1 MNQNK
6 TQTSV
11 NEKLIQ
17 ITVPPKK
24 AKERIDAFL
33 ARELPQISRSQVQKM
48 IKDGFVTVNGKA
60 IKAKHIVNP
69 GEQIQVVQQKPEP
82 SDILAEDIPL
92 NIVFEDEYLM
102 VINKPAG
109 MVVHPA
115 YGHSTG
121 TLVNALLSHCND
133 LSDLNDMTRPG
144 IVHRID
150 KDTSG
155 LLVIAKSNHVHHLL
169 ANQFAEKSVDRIYH
183 AFAWGKFKLGTGTV
197 HTNIARSFRDRKK
210 MAVTKMG
217 KHAVTHY
224 RILKNFP
231 LISLVELKLETGRTH
246 QIRVHLSHIGH
257 PVFGDQTYGG
267 VGKNLGGLSQR
278 DTALA
283 VEWLN
288 IMPRQALHAKT
299 LGFIH
304 PITEKKL
311 HFNSE
316 LPEDM
321 AELLIQLENT
331 NKMNKESS

>member
-1 MNQNK
+1 M
-6 TQTSV
+6 SV

-33 ARELPQISRSQVQKM
+33 ARELPQISRSQVQKY
-48 IKDGFVTVNGKA
+48 IKDGFVTINGQTV
-60 IKAKHIVNP
+60 KAKHIILP

-82 SDILAEDIPL
+82 PDILAEDIPL
-92 NIVFEDEYLM
+92 NILYEDEYLM

-121 TLVNALLSHCND
+121 TLVNALLSHCED
-133 LSDLNDMTRPG
+133 LSNLNDMTRPG

-169 ANQFAEKSVDRIYH
+169 AKQFAEKSVDRIYH
-183 AFAWGKFKLGTGTV
+183 AFAWGKIKPGTGTV
-197 HTNIARSFRDRKK
+197 HTNIARCIRDRKK
-210 MAVTKMG
+210 MAVSQIG

-224 RILKNFP
+224 RILKTFP
-231 LISLVELKLETGRTH
+231 LVSLVELKLETGRTH
-246 QIRVHLSHIGH
+246 QIRVHLAHIGH

-267 VGKNLGGLSQR
+267 VGKQLGGLSQR

-283 VEWLN
+283 VELLN
-288 IMPRQALHAKT
+288 MMPRQALHAKT

-304 PITEKKL
+304 PVTEEKL
-311 HFNSE
+311 HFDSE

-321 AELLIQLENT
+321 TLLFNRLEEARQLE
-331 NKMNKESS
+331 KESS